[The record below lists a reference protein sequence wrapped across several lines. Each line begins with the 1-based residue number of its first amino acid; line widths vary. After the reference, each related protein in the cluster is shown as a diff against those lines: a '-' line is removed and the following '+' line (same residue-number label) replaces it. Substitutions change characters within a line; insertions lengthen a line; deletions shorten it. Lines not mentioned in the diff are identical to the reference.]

1 MHLGDIVVKDYL
13 VIVCVSN
20 GIVTPDKEFF
30 SGLFGDC

>member
-1 MHLGDIVVKDYL
+1 LGDILVKDDF

-30 SGLFGDC
+30 SRIFGDC